1 MSHFLN
7 FPDNQDG
14 RIQGQCLRDD
24 RKYSECHSHPT
35 QFSTAN
41 SPHQDFR
48 RTWDREE
55 WAAKA
60 KQREAKER
68 TEGKLRAEAKAEGK
82 KYYRESTP
90 PDASMTEA
98 RRERLNLEENLNKT
112 TLVPAGAGV
121 GKRGKGA
128 GFYCDH
134 CDLTFKDS
142 LQWVDHLNSKQ
153 HLHAT
158 GQAAEVECATL
169 EQVSQRLQWLRS
181 RKKQQETGHEF
192 DLQKRLADRAG
203 AEEQERVERR
213 EARKAKRTEKKRLE
227 IEHEKGVGGYA
238 VPANVDE
245 EDEDA
250 VAMARMM
257 GFAGGFGTTKKN

>member
-1 MSHFLN
+1 
-7 FPDNQDG
+7 
-14 RIQGQCLRDD
+14 
-24 RKYSECHSHPT
+24 
-35 QFSTAN
+35 
-41 SPHQDFR
+41 
-48 RTWDREE
+48 
-55 WAAKA
+55 
-60 KQREAKER
+60 
-68 TEGKLRAEAKAEGK
+68 
-82 KYYRESTP
+82 
-90 PDASMTEA
+90 MTEA

-112 TLVPAGAGV
+112 TLVPAGAGI

-158 GQAAEVECATL
+158 GQAAEVERATF
-169 EQVSQRLQWLRS
+169 EQVLQRLQWLRS
-181 RKKQQETGHEF
+181 RKKQQETGEEF
-192 DLQKRLADRAG
+192 DLQKRLADRAR
-203 AEEQERVERR
+203 AEEHERVKRR
-213 EARKAKRTEKKRLE
+213 EGRKAKRTESRKLE
-227 IEHEKGVGGYA
+227 IDQEKGAGGYA
-238 VPANVDE
+238 VTGNVDE